1 MPKLLLVDD
10 DVELVRSLSRWLQA
24 ENYTVDAAHSGED
37 ALQLVSA
44 SGYDLIVLDWN
55 MPGLTGLEVC
65 RRLRKSGNPTPVLFL
80 TARGDVAHKESGL
93 DSGADDFLCKP
104 FDLRELGA
112 RMRSLLR
119 RSSRLVSNDPEV
131 GGVRLEVAG
140 STVIRGE
147 QRFRITKRECALL
160 DFLMRNPN
168 RPFSAR
174 ELRDAVWPA
183 SGEATDEAV
192 RTCMKTLRQKLNDGG
207 AGDLI
212 KTIAGAGYIIEA
224 S

>member
-10 DVELVRSLSRWLQA
+10 DVELVRSLSRWLQT
-24 ENYTVDAAHSGED
+24 ENYTVDAAYSGED
-37 ALQLVSA
+37 ALQLVNA
-44 SGYDLIVLDWN
+44 SGYDLIVLDWH

-65 RRLRKSGNPTPVLFL
+65 RRIRKAGNPTPVLFL
-80 TARGDVAHKESGL
+80 TAQGDVANKESGL
-93 DSGADDFLCKP
+93 DSGADDYLCKP

-119 RSSRLVSNDPEV
+119 RSTKLVPNEPEIA
-131 GGVRLEVAG
+131 GVRLEVATT
-140 STVIRGE
+140 TVVCGDKRL
-147 QRFRITKRECALL
+147 RITKRECALL
-160 DFLMRNPN
+160 DFLMRHPG

-174 ELRDAVWPA
+174 DLRDAVWPA

-207 AGDLI
+207 RGDLI
-212 KTIAGAGYIIEA
+212 KTIAGAGYLIEA